1 MFHPVFKTG
10 SRRIKPAVAGSIPAP
25 SAIQLGN
32 IMQDSI
38 QQELRKLPG
47 VDKLL
52 NLSGIRELVE
62 LYGREL
68 VSFSLRKCI
77 SYFREIALQGE
88 SIPSEEFILQYCITQ
103 IKKIGSRSLKA
114 VFNAS
119 GIIIHTNLGRAP
131 FGEELILDSL
141 EVLKGYNNLEFD
153 LQKGARGQRND
164 HASDILQFL
173 TGAEDIVV
181 VNNNAAAVMLI
192 LRTFAKGKEAI
203 VSRGEL
209 IEIGGSFRIPEIMAA
224 SDCKMVEVGATN
236 KTKVSDYEKAIN
248 QETALLFKTHTSNY
262 VIKGFTHEV
271 GLDEMV
277 ALGKKHQIPVVYDI
291 GSGLLRK
298 VNEEAL
304 KNEPDVKEALAT
316 GIDLICFSG
325 DKLLGGPQAGIIAG
339 KKKYIELLKKAPMM
353 RALRV
358 GKATLAMLEKACS
371 YYLNDEK
378 LFKHNILFKTL
389 NRKQEEIRKSAEQLQ
404 GLLREKGMDSQIVSS
419 KGQYGG
425 GTMPDL
431 DLDSCAV
438 LLELGKSKSIGRK
451 MYHELLDQE
460 PAILSNLKSGQI
472 HIDMLCLQDSDISQ
486 ISELISSAHQN
497 ICS

>member
-1 MFHPVFKTG
+1 
-10 SRRIKPAVAGSIPAP
+10 
-25 SAIQLGN
+25 
-32 IMQDSI
+32 MQQHI
-38 QQELRKLPG
+38 REELRKLPG

-52 NLSGIRELVE
+52 NQKSIQELSD
-62 LYGREL
+62 LYGKDL
-68 VSFSLRKCI
+68 LSFSLRKSI
-77 SYFREIALQGE
+77 GYFRELILQGE
-88 SIPSEEFILQYCITQ
+88 SLPSEEVILQYCISQ
-103 IKKIGSRSLKA
+103 IKKIGSRSLKP
-114 VFNAS
+114 VLNAS

-131 FGEELILDSL
+131 FGEELLLDSVD
-141 EVLKGYNNLEFD
+141 VLRGYNNLEFD

-209 IEIGGSFRIPEIMAA
+209 IEIGGSFRIPEIMSA
-224 SDCKMVEVGATN
+224 SDCTMVEVGATN

-248 QETALLFKTHTSNY
+248 EETALLFKTHTSNY

-271 GLDEMV
+271 SLDEMV

-304 KNEPDVKEALAT
+304 KDEPDVKEALSA

-339 KKKYIELLKKAPMM
+339 KKKYIEQLKKAPMM

-389 NRKQEEIRKSAEQLQ
+389 NRKQEEIHKSAEQLES
-404 GLLREKGMDSQIVSS
+404 LLKEKAIECQIVSS

-431 DLDSCAV
+431 DLDSYAV
-438 LLELGKSKSIGRK
+438 VLELGKSKSIGRR
-451 MYHELLDQE
+451 MYHELLNQE
-460 PAILSNLKSGQI
+460 PAILSNLKSGQV
-472 HIDMLCLQDSDISQ
+472 HIDMLCLQDLDIAQ
-486 ISELISSAHQN
+486 VSELISSAYQN
-497 ICS
+497 FCS